1 MLKGIGGIVLLIVA
15 LIGIP
20 WAIYNLPE
28 ISQKTKEMAEVWGLE
43 TTQDRPTSTPVA
55 VRSIPNTKTLPRTRI
70 IPTDLDKMRNADWL
84 RSRHS
89 GTHKAIKE
97 LRWVK
102 DGLTRQEAETVQDL
116 LYMAV
121 NDHETLKRV
130 LGLQWVKDDIN
141 GSEAKATRNL
151 MYLSYRDQSASRNLT
166 EMPFLGSITESDAL
180 LISGLH
186 GRAHRG
192 TLAEFMSHPTIADGI
207 TDDET
212 VLATAVTTID
222 DQAYMNSLLHPGNA
236 TVETIQTSSSRTPNL
251 NISIVR
257 AGTRRVTDSSVI
269 VEEAVEYVEDFTGMA
284 LPTNHVIVLLDDSGV
299 YKGFAGV
306 NYGEAIA
313 YLRSGEDGS
322 DWDRAAFML
331 GMVHEVAHYFWRY
344 GEDWINE
351 GMANTIEHNFG
362 RSIGLPRE
370 LTATQPKGCTLRTL
384 EELSRANPGR
394 ESPQHQCYY
403 YLGEKLFT
411 DLYNELG
418 PDIFRTKTQELLKLS
433 QIIWEEGDREAGIE
447 AVAQAFGESPTI
459 TKHWTGIAPTPRAMA
474 APTPTVMMPSATTPT
489 AGTSSVPTPV
499 PTVVPNPTPTSTP
512 TPAPTP
518 TAVPPEARF
527 LEIRY
532 DASQTMNNRQDKLEL
547 DCRRRDGLKSG
558 IRWSRTHNLQDHP
571 KAVIDADGK
580 EARVAHIEF
589 AEIAKCSNGNI
600 WNVKIKTELVEN
612 GNPPNLTGFTLEVR
626 DEKGNLVATE
636 QAECPGCS
644 GYINMAFEYDD
655 RPQDL
660 FERPATIL
668 IYDNYTQGAQ
678 PTPTPEPSF
687 LPGEKKATIL
697 INPEEWPTEH
707 SWTISYR
714 QYDWRGYERAR
725 RTETMSV
732 TDQKQKIKD
741 LQGEVWQIQT
751 VKCAI
756 GYDPESDQ
764 RSGWQRYS
772 CWIKLTK
779 EHRAEQRNFTG
790 YHINLE
796 KPDGTL
802 LGEGGWQPPE
812 PDETP
817 TLGQRHFTI
826 TAETD
831 YKGPMVINIWD
842 EYEPAVGPA
851 IKPTVPTPAM
861 TPAPPTTATPQPT
874 PTPTPAPTHAP
885 TPTAFPTPTA
895 VPPPTATPQPTP
907 TPTPGPDYFMAEG
920 IKLQQEGKH
929 QEALNHFQQAR
940 ILSRGDTS
948 ELKLWQGRSHRAL
961 GDLETALKHLD
972 IAVYLDDNAI
982 NLAERASIH
991 ADMGNG
997 AEALEDGYS
1006 ARNRPDQTDGWRH
1019 SKAEANLVIAKG
1031 WALIERW
1038 EESLNLAEEAL
1049 TVATEHGYPEERI
1062 RMIQTVLEEAERQ
1075 LRG

>member
-1 MLKGIGGIVLLIVA
+1 MLKSIGGIVLLIVT

-70 IPTDLDKMRNADWL
+70 IPTDLDRMRNADWI

-222 DQAYMNSLLHPGNA
+222 DQAYMNSLLYPGNA

-269 VEEAVEYVEDFTGMA
+269 VEEAIEYVEDFTGMA

-370 LTATQPKGCTLRTL
+370 LTTTQPKGCTLRTL

-433 QIIWEEGDREAGIE
+433 QIIWEEDRETGIE

-459 TKHWTGIAPTPRAMA
+459 TKHWTGRAPTPRATA
-474 APTPTVMMPSATTPT
+474 VPTPTAMMPSETTPT
-489 AGTSSVPTPV
+489 AGTSAVPTPV
-499 PTVVPNPTPTSTP
+499 PTVVPNPIPTSTP
-512 TPAPTP
+512 TPALTPTP
-518 TAVPPEARF
+518 VPPEAKF

-532 DASQTMNNRQDKLEL
+532 DASQTMNNRQDKLQL
-547 DCRRRDGLKSG
+547 DCGRWDGPKSG
-558 IRWSRTHNLQDHP
+558 VLWSRTHNLQGHSQTI
-571 KAVIDADGK
+571 IDADGK
-580 EARVAHIEF
+580 EARIAHIAFE
-589 AEIAKCSNGNI
+589 EINRCNNEPGDRNYQ
-600 WNVKIKTELVEN
+600 VTIKTELVATGE
-612 GNPPNLTGFTLEVR
+612 PPNMTGFTLELR
-626 DEKGNLVATE
+626 DEKGNLIATE
-636 QAECPGCS
+636 QAGCS
-644 GYINMAFEYDD
+644 GCNGQIHLSFAYYD

-660 FERPATIL
+660 YEKPAML
-668 IYDNYTQGAQ
+668 LVYDNYTQGAQ
-678 PTPTPEPSF
+678 PTPTPEPTF
-687 LPGEKKATIL
+687 LPGERKATIL
-697 INPEEWPTEH
+697 INPEEWATEH
-707 SWTISYR
+707 SWTNRSYSS
-714 QYDWRGYERAR
+714 RGYYQYEK
-725 RTETMSV
+725 RTTSMALHNE
-732 TDQKQKIKD
+732 
-741 LQGEVWQIQT
+741 W
-751 VKCAI
+751 
-756 GYDPESDQ
+756 
-764 RSGWQRYS
+764 
-772 CWIKLTK
+772 KLTRK
-779 EHRAEQRNFTG
+779 
-790 YHINLE
+790 
-796 KPDGTL
+796 K
-802 LGEGGWQPPE
+802 
-812 PDETP
+812 
-817 TLGQRHFTI
+817 TI
-826 TAETD
+826 FCTTNRPKSKLSRRPKSKHHKETD
-831 YKGPMVINIWD
+831 SGCYK
-842 EYEPAVGPA
+842 
-851 IKPTVPTPAM
+851 
-861 TPAPPTTATPQPT
+861 
-874 PTPTPAPTHAP
+874 
-885 TPTAFPTPTA
+885 
-895 VPPPTATPQPTP
+895 
-907 TPTPGPDYFMAEG
+907 
-920 IKLQQEGKH
+920 
-929 QEALNHFQQAR
+929 R
-940 ILSRGDTS
+940 
-948 ELKLWQGRSHRAL
+948 QGNRVLMIS
-961 GDLETALKHLD
+961 
-972 IAVYLDDNAI
+972 
-982 NLAERASIH
+982 
-991 ADMGNG
+991 
-997 AEALEDGYS
+997 S
-1006 ARNRPDQTDGWRH
+1006 ARD
-1019 SKAEANLVIAKG
+1019 
-1031 WALIERW
+1031 
-1038 EESLNLAEEAL
+1038 ES
-1049 TVATEHGYPEERI
+1049 G
-1062 RMIQTVLEEAERQ
+1062 
-1075 LRG
+1075 